1 MPKETP
7 GQRKKVFWSPWKV
20 HFIAQFDFYKIWHL
34 KSLALP
40 HPSIERLSNFY
51 IFSLWPLFL
60 PRRGRWEPFCV
71 DCHTIAVA
79 RPFLC
84 PIWVCRDREIGGGSR
99 KDASLSGL
107 VAEVVWLVFAFL
119 LLQLS
124 CPAFVVRNCCSCH
137 PSFLWLSLDLF
148 WKCCWN
154 EQRVVWTERFQSLP
168 AVFTQKLHDVATCI
182 FPVFQLRS
190 ICPRFSRTHA
200 VFAARTF
207 SKLNWLDSTFARL
220 VLWNASLNCSKNP
233 GCNPTWV
240 WAWTK
245 KII

>member
-7 GQRKKVFWSPWKV
+7 DQRKKVFWSPWKV

-51 IFSLWPLFL
+51 IFSLWPLFYLDVVDGNHFVLIVTPSPSQDHFFVPFGFAETVKSGEGLEKML
-60 PRRGRWEPFCV
+60 PWV
-71 DCHTIAVA
+71 DWWLKL
-79 RPFLC
+79 FG
-84 PIWVCRDREIGGGSR
+84 W
-99 KDASLSGL
+99 SLFFS
-107 VAEVVWLVFAFL
+107 
-119 LLQLS
+119 
-124 CPAFVVRNCCSCH
+124 CCSWVVLRLK
-137 PSFLWLSLDLF
+137 FVIAIAADAILWLSLALF

-168 AVFTQKLHDVATCI
+168 AVFTQKLHDVATCV

-220 VLWNASLNCSKNP
+220 VLWNASLNCSKESRL
-233 GCNPTWV
+233 
-240 WAWTK
+240 
-245 KII
+245 